1 MELNILFSRK
11 GYTRAPFDD
20 WRKPPTNER
29 EEDGEGG
36 GWRSS
41 GTGPSGRRWNAPA
54 TSGSGGP
61 PQGISSL
68 YINQN
73 KEDINV
79 GKLRIFL
86 F

>member
-1 MELNILFSRK
+1 MNYRK

-20 WRKPPTNER
+20 WRKPPTNDR

-61 PQGISSL
+61 PQGSCLKVFKKCLLSML
-68 YINQN
+68 DPQKSFDSVTLIN
-73 KEDINV
+73 I
-79 GKLRIFL
+79 
-86 F
+86 

>member
-1 MELNILFSRK
+1 MYSRK

-61 PQGISSL
+61 PQGISS
-68 YINQN
+68 YSINQN